1 MNASSV
7 SVCSVTNIRCPLN
20 NYACDQGKRQAVF
33 SSSIFSS
40 LHLKALKRLKGEV
53 AVEQT
58 EGGSRTACC
67 FPKGS
72 ILLAYSVP
80 IRLLTHSLNAPRTN
94 TKPTYFIF
102 HFQQISLAYW
112 YKRLLAPEVG
122 LGWKAPSR
130 SAPGSSAVNLW
141 KKKKIK
147 NQKTAKVLLQC
158 QHSREVTQWQKC
170 RFKCLLKRCDSV
182 CERIQPGG
190 LDFM

>member
-1 MNASSV
+1 MIKDKDSPESNRNVVLQQLNPNLFRFKEFGFSPTSKSGLGTRSPVGPVNASSV
-7 SVCSVTNIRCPLN
+7 SVCSVTNIRCPLS

-102 HFQQISLAYW
+102 HFQQISLAY
-112 YKRLLAPEVG
+112 
-122 LGWKAPSR
+122 
-130 SAPGSSAVNLW
+130 
-141 KKKKIK
+141 
-147 NQKTAKVLLQC
+147 
-158 QHSREVTQWQKC
+158 
-170 RFKCLLKRCDSV
+170 
-182 CERIQPGG
+182 
-190 LDFM
+190 